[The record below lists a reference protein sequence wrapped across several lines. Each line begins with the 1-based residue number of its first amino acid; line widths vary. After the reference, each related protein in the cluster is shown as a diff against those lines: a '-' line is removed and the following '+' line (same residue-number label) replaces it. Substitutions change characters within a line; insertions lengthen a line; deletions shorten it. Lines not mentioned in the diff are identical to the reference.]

1 MDMKKLLVIGGS
13 LCLLGASMMASAD
26 DAAMKPDGM
35 HDNCMAMHFKMMDK
49 NNDGMVSKSEYM
61 DAMAKDWEDMPK
73 SKGDMVSMDD
83 MKKHM
88 QMMHDKCKDN
98 MGSMNH

>member
-1 MDMKKLLVIGGS
+1 MKKVLFA
-13 LCLLGASMMASAD
+13 LGAVALSMWSVAAFAD
-26 DAAMKPDGM
+26 DAMKSDSMM
-35 HDNCMAMHFKMMDK
+35 HDNCMAMHFKTTDK

-61 DAMAKDWEDMPK
+61 DAMAKNWEDMPK
-73 SKGDMVSMDD
+73 SKDGMASMDD

-88 QMMHDKCKDN
+88 QMMHDKCKDQ